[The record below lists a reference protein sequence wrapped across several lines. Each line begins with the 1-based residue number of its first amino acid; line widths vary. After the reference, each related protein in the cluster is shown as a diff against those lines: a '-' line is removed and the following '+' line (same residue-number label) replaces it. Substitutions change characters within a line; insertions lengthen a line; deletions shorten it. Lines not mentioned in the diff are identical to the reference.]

1 MMDFIIILKGV
12 KYMNNQK
19 TKSIVYNALLIAIVV
34 ILAVV
39 PNLGFIQVGGMAIT
53 IVHIPVIIA
62 AILFGYKSALLMGFA
77 FGISSLLVAATR
89 GAAFDILYV
98 NPLVSVV
105 PRVLFAIA
113 TVAIYNFTKTLIKDD
128 IINVGISAFLS
139 SLVHSI
145 LVISALYLSV
155 SLGFADEFL
164 SMISGG
170 FWAFIFAMI
179 GLQVLGE
186 AVLATIVTVP
196 VVKALRKVIN
206 R

>member
-1 MMDFIIILKGV
+1 
-12 KYMNNQK
+12 MNNQK

-113 TVAIYNFTKTLIKDD
+113 TVAIYNFAKTLIKDD
-128 IINVGISAFLS
+128 IINVGLSAFLS
-139 SLVHSI
+139 SLIHSI

-170 FWAFIFAMI
+170 FWAFIVATI
-179 GLQVLGE
+179 GVQVLGE